1 MVLWAHPSLIPKHL
15 DRSSH
20 FSGLTVEPAL
30 SLVLYMFVLHVTVLL
45 PVGVIK
51 DDDDDDDDDD
61 KQTDTHKET
70 NHGTSQRLQQ

>member
-1 MVLWAHPSLIPKHL
+1 
-15 DRSSH
+15 
-20 FSGLTVEPAL
+20 
-30 SLVLYMFVLHVTVLL
+30 MFVLHVTVLL

-61 KQTDTHKET
+61 RQTDTHKES